1 MFDSTQKA
9 ITAKPRG
16 MGRPPIGKFTA
27 VRLSDDML
35 ARIDAF
41 APQGK
46 RADFIR
52 EAVERELQLREKGAD
67 PIVEAVLQEIER
79 RTKAP

>member
-1 MFDSTQKA
+1 MHLAKKT
-9 ITAKPRG
+9 ITASSPR

-35 ARIDAF
+35 ARIDAL
-41 APQGK
+41 AAKGK

-52 EAVERELQLREKGAD
+52 EAVERELERREK
-67 PIVEAVLQEIER
+67 AVR
-79 RTKAP
+79 P

>member
-1 MFDSTQKA
+1 MHLAKKT
-9 ITAKPRG
+9 ITANAPR

-35 ARIDAF
+35 ARIDAL
-41 APQGK
+41 AAKGK

-52 EAVERELQLREKGAD
+52 EAVERELERREKA
-67 PIVEAVLQEIER
+67 ER
-79 RTKAP
+79 P